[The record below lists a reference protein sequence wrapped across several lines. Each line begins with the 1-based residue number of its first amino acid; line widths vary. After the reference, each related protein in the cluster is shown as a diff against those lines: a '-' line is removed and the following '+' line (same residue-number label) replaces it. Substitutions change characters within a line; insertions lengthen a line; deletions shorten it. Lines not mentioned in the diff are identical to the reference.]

1 MVEKTISARSSY
13 YRARYYD
20 QGVGRFLNED
30 PTRFAAGRN
39 FYRYVANSPVSRK
52 DPLGLWQV
60 TIGGGM
66 GLGAELTFGMN
77 NGQWNFG
84 LGSGV
89 SQGLFLEYDPKD
101 TDGCHKFYAGGET
114 TAHGGIGLGGYA
126 EVDDTIPWEGNPKL
140 DVQVKVPNVGGL
152 SWSPDEPLEPP
163 HGVIGGGEGG
173 FAGLRFRTYSIPSER
188 CDCMNKNE

>member
-1 MVEKTISARSSY
+1 MTPSGQQAARVEACLALRAAGWLQEMAPEYPQASY

-30 PTRFAAGRN
+30 TTRFAGGQN
-39 FYRYVANSPVSRK
+39 FYRYVANNPVSRK
-52 DPLGLWQV
+52 DPLGLWQF

-89 SQGLFLEYDPKD
+89 GQGLFLEYDPKD

-126 EVDDTIPWEGNPKL
+126 
-140 DVQVKVPNVGGL
+140 
-152 SWSPDEPLEPP
+152 
-163 HGVIGGGEGG
+163 
-173 FAGLRFRTYSIPSER
+173 
-188 CDCMNKNE
+188 